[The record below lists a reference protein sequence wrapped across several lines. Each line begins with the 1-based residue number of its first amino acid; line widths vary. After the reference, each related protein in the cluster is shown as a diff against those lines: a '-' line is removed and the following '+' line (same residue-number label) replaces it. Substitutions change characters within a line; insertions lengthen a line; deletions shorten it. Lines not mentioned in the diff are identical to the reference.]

1 MRKLISIVLLTAM
14 ALAIFAGC
22 SSKEETTTA
31 APTTRATTAATQ
43 ATTRATTAATT
54 AATEAPTEATT
65 AAYEGPIHPLTG
77 LPTDMSEEMMTRKP
91 VAIMIGN
98 SKDALPQL
106 GISQADILIE
116 MMAEGGTTRLMGI
129 WQDPSEMKRIGSVR
143 SARPY
148 FIDMA
153 QGLDAYFLHFGG
165 SVPAYDAIKKRDDL
179 VNLDGIK
186 GGYEGSLYIRDPER
200 KKSFAYEHT
209 VVTSGER
216 IEKTLAKFKNT
227 TKKNPDQTAFNFNE
241 EHSALSGTNAS
252 KVTIDYFTINKPY
265 FVYNEETGTY
275 DRFQHKQKHYDAE
288 YDQQVSTK
296 NIIILE
302 MPFEPVPG
310 DPLKIVE
317 VQTTGSGKGM
327 YFCEGK
333 MVNVKWSKA
342 GYNKPLVLTDEKG
355 NELKVAPGQT
365 FLATV
370 KTGATVTVE

>member
-31 APTTRATTAATQ
+31 APTTRATTSAPTQ

-54 AATEAPTEATT
+54 AAPTEATT
-65 AAYEGPIHPLTG
+65 AAYEGPLHPLTG

-91 VAIMIGN
+91 VAVMVGN

-165 SVPAYDAIKKRDDL
+165 SVPAYDAIAKRDDL

-227 TKKNPDQTAFNFNE
+227 KKKNPDQTAFNFNE
-241 EHSALSGTNAS
+241 EHSALSGTSAA

-265 FVYNEETGTY
+265 FVYNEEKGTY

-296 NIIILE
+296 NVIILE

-333 MVNVKWSKA
+333 MVNIKWSKA
-342 GYNKPLVLTDEKG
+342 GYNKPLVLTDMDG

>member
-1 MRKLISIVLLTAM
+1 MKKLISIVLLTAM

-31 APTTRATTAATQ
+31 APTTRATTSATQ

-77 LPTDMSEEMMTRKP
+77 LPTDMSDEMMTRKP

>member
-1 MRKLISIVLLTAM
+1 MKKLISIVLLTAM

-31 APTTRATTAATQ
+31 APTIRATTSATQ

>member
-22 SSKEETTTA
+22 SSPKETTTA
-31 APTTRATTAATQ
+31 EPVTRATTAATK
-43 ATTRATTAATT
+43 ATTRATTAATE
-54 AATEAPTEATT
+54 ATEATEPTT
-65 AAYEGPIHPLTG
+65 AAYEGPFHPLTG
-77 LPTDMSEEMMTRKP
+77 LPTDMSEEIMKRKP
-91 VAIMIGN
+91 VAIMVGN
-98 SKDALPQL
+98 SKDALPQY
-106 GISQADILIE
+106 GISQADIIVE

-129 WQDPSEMKRIGSVR
+129 WQDPSGMERIGSVR

-186 GGYEGSLYIRDPER
+186 GGYEGSLFVRDAER
-200 KKSFAYEHT
+200 KKTFKLEHT

-227 TKKNPDQTAFNFNE
+227 AKKNPDQTAFNFNE
-241 EHSALSGTNAS
+241 EHSALNGTAAN

-288 YDQQVSTK
+288 YDQQISTK
-296 NIIILE
+296 NVIILD
-302 MPFEPVPG
+302 MPFEPVKG

-317 VQTTGSGKGM
+317 VHTTGSGKGR
-327 YFCEGK
+327 YFCDGK
-333 MVNVKWSKA
+333 MVEIKWSKA
-342 GYNKPLVLTDEKG
+342 GYNKPLVLTDKDG
-355 NELKVAPGQT
+355 NELKVAPGNT
-365 FLATV
+365 FLATI
-370 KTGATVTVE
+370 KTGADVTVE